1 MTPWFLSKSRKSF
14 AIFTRK
20 PLRRSLFLTKLRS
33 SDRVFQRI
41 LRNFPVN
48 IVKNSFLIEHLRTPL
63 VALSE
68 TSSISPDDKK
78 LIMNNNWDKNNNNK
92 QQPVAVT
99 KELNSKIENKNI
111 LCNLWLLLFPYL
123 INQRR

>member
-1 MTPWFLSKSRKSF
+1 
-14 AIFTRK
+14 
-20 PLRRSLFLTKLRS
+20 
-33 SDRVFQRI
+33 
-41 LRNFPVN
+41 
-48 IVKNSFLIEHLRTPL
+48 
-63 VALSE
+63 
-68 TSSISPDDKK
+68 
-78 LIMNNNWDKNNNNK
+78 MNNNWDKNNNNK